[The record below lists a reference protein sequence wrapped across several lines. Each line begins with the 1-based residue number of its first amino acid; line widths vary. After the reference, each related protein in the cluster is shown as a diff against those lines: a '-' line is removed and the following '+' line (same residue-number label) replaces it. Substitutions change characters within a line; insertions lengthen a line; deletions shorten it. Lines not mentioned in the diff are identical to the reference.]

1 MRSKIVQPKQGF
13 AIKVRGPPLY
23 FGVHTRVHLM
33 LLIETLKEVATFG
46 PSASVGV
53 CGEEAK

>member
-1 MRSKIVQPKQGF
+1 MRSKIVQAEQGF
-13 AIKVRGPPLY
+13 AIQVRGLPLY
-23 FGVHTRVHLM
+23 FGVHTRAHLM

-46 PSASVGV
+46 HSASVGV